1 MVVDTTASS
10 LVLLMDGRKRVSVPS
25 RFSPASPHSTLA
37 RSSTFAMPYF
47 DYNATTPLAESA
59 REAWLR
65 VQAEHWH
72 NPSSPTRAA
81 ARAKIRLESYHEAVA
96 VMLGGEAKNYVFN
109 SGATEGAHAVLAHW
123 ARSFPVGARIAVAA
137 TEHAAVLAAA
147 ARFFPGRV
155 DWLGHDRAGVVS
167 SDAVRAAIVAGAAG
181 VVVMAANN
189 ETGVLQPWLEIEAV
203 CRAGRGGREGGGGSG
218 VPFLCDAT
226 QWLGKLPGAGLG
238 AGGAWVIASGHKFGA
253 PKGVGLVKLPE
264 GRDEPDFVV
273 QGGGLQ
279 EGGHRAGTEDVAG
292 IAALSAALVEAE
304 QKHVVWESQR
314 LRWRADFERE
324 LTTALPGTR
333 IVGADTGAERL
344 WNTVFAIMPHGGH
357 ARWIA
362 RLDKRDVQVSTGAAC
377 TTGKD
382 GPSHVLAALGVGPED
397 ARRALRFSAGWG
409 TTEADWA
416 ALLAALREVAKELSA
431 G

>member
-1 MVVDTTASS
+1 MI
-10 LVLLMDGRKRVSVPS
+10 LGFGRAGLRGFYQAV
-25 RFSPASPHSTLA
+25 
-37 RSSTFAMPYF
+37 PYF
-47 DYNATTPLAESA
+47 DHNATTPLADCA

-65 VQAEHWH
+65 VQAENWH

-81 ARAKIRLESYHEAVA
+81 ARARIRLDSYHEALA
-96 VMLGGEAKNYVFN
+96 VLLGGEPAEYVFN

-123 ARSFPVGARIAVAA
+123 AARLPGDARIAVAS
-137 TEHAAVLAAA
+137 TEHACVLAAA
-147 ARFFPGRV
+147 ARFFPGRI
-155 DWLGHDRAGVVS
+155 DWLAQDAAGVVS
-167 SDAVRAAIVAGAAG
+167 TEAVRAALAGGAAG

-189 ETGVLQPWLEIEAV
+189 ETGVLQPWDKIAAA
-203 CRAGRGGREGGGGSG
+203 CRAAGGGAG

-238 AGGAWVIASGHKFGA
+238 ACGAWVIASGHKFGA
-253 PKGVGLVKLPE
+253 PKGVGFVKLPA
-264 GRDEPDFVV
+264 GRAEPDFIA

-279 EGGHRAGTEDVAG
+279 EGAHRAGTEDVAG
-292 IAALSAALVEAE
+292 AAALAAALGECERTQVLWEWQRAE
-304 QKHVVWESQR
+304 
-314 LRWRADFERE
+314 WRGKFERE
-324 LTTALPGTR
+324 LLEALPGTR
-333 IVGADTGAERL
+333 IVATDTGVERL
-344 WNTVFAIMPHGGH
+344 WNTVFAVMPHGDS

-382 GPSHVLAALGVGPED
+382 GPSHVLAALGAAPEE

-416 ALLAALREVAKELSA
+416 TLLAALREVAAEL